1 MAANKKGD
9 PNENVKIGAAA
20 VGGAVVGAV
29 GAVLATNVLSDPKKM
44 KKIKNAFEGAKEQVM
59 DTLESLKEKAG
70 ELNETAQNKIEEAK
84 KKLNE
89 R

>member
-1 MAANKKGD
+1 MAANKKAD

-20 VGGAVVGAV
+20 VGGAVVGAAS
-29 GAVLATNVLSDPKKM
+29 AVLATKVLSDPKKM
-44 KKIKNAFEGAKEQVM
+44 KNIKNAFEGAKDQVM
-59 DTLESLKEKAG
+59 DTLG
-70 ELNETAQNKIEEAK
+70 NLNEIAQ